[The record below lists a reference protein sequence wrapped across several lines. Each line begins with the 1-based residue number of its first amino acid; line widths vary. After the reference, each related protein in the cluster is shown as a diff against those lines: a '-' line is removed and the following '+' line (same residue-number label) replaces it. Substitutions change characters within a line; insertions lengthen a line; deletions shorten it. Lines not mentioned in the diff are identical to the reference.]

1 MWIQAL
7 PADTSLISGYKPY
20 LQIQAL
26 LRIGACKVS
35 LRYKPYQQ
43 IQALPVD
50 TNLTSRYKPYLRIQA
65 LPVDKPYLV
74 DGYKFDIRVYTLIT
88 SCDPL
93 RIFVYNEGLVRLVWQ
108 IQALPAD
115 KPYLVDGYK
124 FDIRVYTL
132 ITSCD
137 PLRIFVYN
145 EGLVSTFFVPAYL
158 SLNATEA
165 LLADQASLRI
175 FVYNEGLVRYKPYLV
190 DGYKFDIHVYT
201 LITSCDPLR
210 IFVYNEGLVRFATSR
225 YADPNVTNTTN
236 VFMHL
241 TNYALNKHSRTYVYD
256 SEAGSKRKIS
266 TLNKILLSQGI
277 DLDRL
282 WHSVDQVIV
291 KTIISAWPILK
302 HSYHACFPSHDMVH
316 ACFEIL
322 GFDILLDHKL
332 HPYIL
337 EVNHSPSFHTDTQL
351 DREVKE
357 ALLTDT
363 FTMLNIWQ
371 CDKRRV
377 LEEDRKRVRDRLLQ
391 TNKFSDFTPLDDK
404 IEPEKSPW
412 QTQIQWE
419 ETHLGNFRRV
429 YPVGEQYASLFQQ
442 PSGSLYTATAAS
454 RARGDCTRQ
463 QQQEFQPSG
472 SLYTATAASRA
483 RGDCTRQQQQEFQQQ
498 KAKAEAMKKPTQ
510 AASKE
515 KKAADEADTE
525 KGDKKDEDGKKKEI
539 LKPKSIKGDLRKT
552 KDERGST
559 LSTVAEKPAKPAPTY
574 VSRSFE
580 PDHIVE
586 KEERERLP
594 DHIVEKEE
602 RERVNLLVQ
611 RDFLIRSYGM
621 LEQPDHIVE
630 KEERERVNLL
640 VQRDFLIR
648 SYGMLEQPDHI
659 VEKEERERVNL
670 LAQRDFLIRSYGML
684 EQIYLVMKK
693 MGTLRPEDERK
704 YGVYGRLADVSN
716 TPKTAVKKSQTLLTH
731 RPQHYGDYLDDDE
744 LRVECRDAVIYRR
757 PPPSRRAICRSLF
770 SLRSKNLT
778 SLLPGRGPLPRRASQ
793 YKQ

>member
-1 MWIQAL
+1 MESELSDVFLRDEEQESSEPSSKQVFTVPYKRKTSRMQDEKPPEHKETVENIEKMIRSYDGKLEAEDDATSQPTSRTAPFIPMEARKKKKRRRSEITICLTNCAYKSIRNVASAFGMREVSKEEPWNFYWTDMSVNVDKAKEMKRFQRINHFPGMLEICRKDLLARNLNRMQKIYPKEYNFFPKTWCF
-7 PADTSLISGYKPY
+7 PADFGEALNYSKARKNKTFIIKPECGSQGRGIYLTKSLKDIKPTDKLICQVY
-20 LQIQAL
+20 LA
-26 LRIGACKVS
+26 
-35 LRYKPYQQ
+35 
-43 IQALPVD
+43 
-50 TNLTSRYKPYLRIQA
+50 
-65 LPVDKPYLV
+65 KPYLV
-74 DGYKFDIRVYTLIT
+74 DGYKFDIR
-88 SCDPL
+88 
-93 RIFVYNEGLVRLVWQ
+93 
-108 IQALPAD
+108 
-115 KPYLVDGYK
+115 
-124 FDIRVYTL
+124 
-132 ITSCD
+132 
-137 PLRIFVYN
+137 
-145 EGLVSTFFVPAYL
+145 
-158 SLNATEA
+158 
-165 LLADQASLRI
+165 
-175 FVYNEGLVRYKPYLV
+175 
-190 DGYKFDIHVYT
+190 VYT

-357 ALLTDT
+357 ALLSDT

-391 TNKFSDFTPLDDK
+391 TNKFSEFTPLDDK
-404 IEPEKSPW
+404 MEHEKSPW

-429 YPVGEQYASLFQQ
+429 YPVGEQYACLFQQ

-454 RARGDCTRQ
+454 RARGDCTR
-463 QQQEFQPSG
+463 
-472 SLYTATAASRA
+472 L
-483 RGDCTRQQQQEFQQQ
+483 QQQEFQQQ
-498 KAKAEAMKKPTQ
+498 KAKAEAMKKPV

-515 KKAADEADTE
+515 KKSAEEASLDTATE
-525 KGDKKDEDGKKKEI
+525 KGDKKDEDGKKKE
-539 LKPKSIKGDLRKT
+539 LTKPRSIKADLRKA
-552 KDERGST
+552 KDDKGSA
-559 LSTVAEKPAKPAPTY
+559 LATVAEKPVKVQTPTY

-580 PDHIVE
+580 
-586 KEERERLP
+586 
-594 DHIVEKEE
+594 
-602 RERVNLLVQ
+602 
-611 RDFLIRSYGM
+611 
-621 LEQPDHIVE
+621 
-630 KEERERVNLL
+630 
-640 VQRDFLIR
+640 
-648 SYGMLEQPDHI
+648 PDHI

-716 TPKTAVKKSQTLLTH
+716 TPKTAIKKSQTFLTH
-731 RPQHYGDYLDDDE
+731 RPRDHGDHAGHGGHGDHADDDE

-757 PPPSRRAICRSLF
+757 PPPSSRAISRSLF
-770 SLRSKNLT
+770 SLRRNNLAP
-778 SLLPGRGPLPRRASQ
+778 LVPGRGAPPRRASRV
-793 YKQ
+793 K